1 MNEWMYEW
9 MDVQMNEWMYKWM
22 IDDTTEKQNIIFL
35 QITNDYIENFFPL
48 IVS

>member
-22 IDDTTEKQNIIFL
+22 IDDTTEKQNIIF
-35 QITNDYIENFFPL
+35 YK
-48 IVS
+48 